1 MFRTLVIAGLLLTLL
16 GPLTAGEPKE
26 KWPSAQAQL
35 DVGLSLAKTEGKR
48 VYLELGSPTCDCC
61 RAFDL
66 YMNDPEVVRV
76 LSKHLVL
83 VRVRGDKSD
92 GAGELH
98 KRLGPPYYGIPVWWV
113 LDANGEKVPRV
124 GDPFGNVGIPVNATH
139 RANYVKA
146 LRVACP
152 KMTDEEAALLER
164 KLREAPWSVE
174 SEAAQQIEDAAG
186 TKLLF
191 AKALL
196 QDGKRDS
203 ATKWLERVVKESQ
216 GTKAAGE
223 AARLLA
229 DLRP

>member
-16 GPLTAGEPKE
+16 APLTAGEPKE

-35 DVGLSLAKTEGKR
+35 DVGLSQAKAEGKR
-48 VYLELGSPTCDCC
+48 VYLEFGWDGC
-61 RAFDL
+61 RPCRVFDG
-66 YMNDPEVVRV
+66 YYKDPEVSRV
-76 LSKHLVL
+76 LSKYL
-83 VRVRGDKSD
+83 VRVKIDVSKNSGSTELKHRFGSPRGVPAWWLLDADGQVVS
-92 GAGELH
+92 GAG
-98 KRLGPPYYGIPVWWV
+98 
-113 LDANGEKVPRV
+113 
-124 GDPFGNVGIPVNATH
+124 DPGGNVGFPTA
-139 RANYVKA
+139 ANDRVAYIEV
-146 LRVACP
+146 LRSACP

-203 ATKWLERVVKESQ
+203 ATKWLERVVRECK